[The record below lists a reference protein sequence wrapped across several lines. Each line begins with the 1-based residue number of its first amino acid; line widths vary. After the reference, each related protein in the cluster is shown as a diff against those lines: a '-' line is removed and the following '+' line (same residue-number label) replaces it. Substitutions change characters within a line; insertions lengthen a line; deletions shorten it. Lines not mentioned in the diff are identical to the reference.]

1 MTWKGK
7 DNKSLDYDLLGV
19 KLVFPDHFPSVIVKT
34 SHALLRNKHAWI
46 KMGLTCI
53 LRKTQ

>member
-34 SHALLRNKHAWI
+34 SHALISNKHAWI
-46 KMGLTCI
+46 EMGLTCI